1 MSVIMVWVGFK
12 YFLSDRVGSCQ
23 AVSSDDEGDDT
34 HGSILMFE
42 NRKGGCRCE
51 MSA

>member
-1 MSVIMVWVGFK
+1 MVWVGFK
-12 YFLSDRVGSCQ
+12 YFLSDGVGSCQ
-23 AVSSDDEGDDT
+23 AVSSDDEGDDA

-42 NRKGGCRCE
+42 NRKGGRRCE

>member
-12 YFLSDRVGSCQ
+12 YFLSDGVGSCQ
-23 AVSSDDEGDDT
+23 AVSSDDEGDDA

-42 NRKGGCRCE
+42 NRKGGRRYE